1 MPEEMKRTLLLTGIG
16 IVLGAVGGWL
26 YWSQFGCTTGCPI
39 TSSPVNSTL
48 YGAFMG
54 GLLLNSFAKPAGR
67 PPPPAGNSSGTPTST
82 P

>member
-1 MPEEMKRTLLLTGIG
+1 MPEEMKRTLLLTVSG

-26 YWSQFGCTTGCPI
+26 YWSQFGCTTGCSI

-48 YGAFMG
+48 FGAFMG
-54 GLLLNSFAKPAGR
+54 GLFLNSFAKPAKSPS
-67 PPPPAGNSSGTPTST
+67 PPEGNNSGTNST

>member
-1 MPEEMKRTLLLTGIG
+1 MKRTLLLTVSG

-26 YWSQFGCTTGCPI
+26 YWSHFGCTTGCSI
-39 TSSPVNSTL
+39 TSSPVNSAL

-54 GLLLNSFAKPAGR
+54 GLFLNSFAKPAKR
-67 PPPPAGNSSGTPTST
+67 PAPPAGNNADTPTST

>member
-1 MPEEMKRTLLLTGIG
+1 MPKEMRRTLLLAGVGIA
-16 IVLGAVGGWL
+16 LGAVGGWL
-26 YWSQFGCTTGCPI
+26 YWSHFGCTTGCSI

-54 GLLLNSFAKPAGR
+54 GLILNSFAKPAKSPS
-67 PPPPAGNSSGTPTST
+67 PPEGNNSSTNST

>member
-1 MPEEMKRTLLLTGIG
+1 MPEEMKRTLLLTGVG
-16 IVLGAVGGWL
+16 IVLGAVAGWF
-26 YWSQFGCTTGCPI
+26 YWSQFGCTTGCSI

-54 GLLLNSFAKPAGR
+54 GLFLNSFTKPAKSPS
-67 PPPPAGNSSGTPTST
+67 PPEGNNCGTNST

>member
-1 MPEEMKRTLLLTGIG
+1 MKRAWIITAIG
-16 IVLGAVGGWL
+16 VAVGAAAGWF
-26 YWSQFGCTTGCPI
+26 YWHQWGCVNGCTI

-54 GLLLNSFAKPAGR
+54 GMLFNSLKKPE
-67 PPPPAGNSSGTPTST
+67 PTRKEVE